1 MPTDA
6 EGGNWPDEYFLDGP
20 APGGDE
26 LLNRALTRVRRTS
39 TRSARLRGVLMLA
52 ALLLATGML
61 TSAGMAIGRWSSES
75 RLPQVATD
83 VSAGATLR
91 VTMVPADGGSYL
103 NVRVDGLP
111 PGTDCRL
118 TVTGKDGSRLADG
131 SWQVGRQNRQPPID
145 ISIWLPP
152 ADVSSVD
159 VIAGTGAELRAP
171 VH

>member
-20 APGGDE
+20 VPGGDD
-26 LLNRALTRVRRTS
+26 LLDRALSRVRRKS

-61 TSAGMAIGRWSSES
+61 TSAGMAIGRWSAQP
-75 RLPQVATD
+75 LPRVATD

-91 VTMVPADGGSYL
+91 VTMIPADGGSYL

-111 PGTDCRL
+111 AGTYCWL
-118 TVTGKDGSRLADG
+118 AVTATDGSRLADG
-131 SWQVGRQNRQPPID
+131 SWQVGPQSTQPPVD

-152 ADVSSVD
+152 ADVSAVD
-159 VIAGTGAELRAP
+159 VTASTGAELTAP

>member
-26 LLNRALTRVRRTS
+26 LLKRALTRVRRTS

-61 TSAGMAIGRWSSES
+61 TSAGMAIGRWSSEAAPP
-75 RLPQVATD
+75 RVAVD

-91 VTMVPADGGSYL
+91 VTMVAAEGGAYL
-103 NVRVDGLP
+103 NVRVNGLP

-118 TVTGKDGSRLADG
+118 AVIGKDGSRLADG
-131 SWQVGRQNRQPPID
+131 SWQVGPQSRQPPVD

-152 ADVSSVD
+152 ADVSAVD
-159 VIAGTGAELRAP
+159 VTASTGAELTAP